1 MYPIWYDAIRNINN
15 SNILKVFR
23 LRLHSGRGH
32 VVGWH
37 FQSPALNKKKK
48 SAMILD
54 LNINLNMEYNSN
66 LSFFWRFS
74 IIFRWEEV
82 KGFLLGTL
90 PSEWLGLFFS
100 QKSQNIWNSL
110 KLEEEK
116 NEYGKRKSVKK
127 ERKRVEGKHVGL
139 W

>member
-1 MYPIWYDAIRNINN
+1 MYPTWYDVIRNINN

-66 LSFFWRFS
+66 LSFFEEFQLFS
-74 IIFRWEEV
+74 GEKRLKVF
-82 KGFLLGTL
+82 FLVLCPQNGLG
-90 PSEWLGLFFS
+90 SSFY
-100 QKSQNIWNSL
+100 QNHKI
-110 KLEEEK
+110 
-116 NEYGKRKSVKK
+116 NETP
-127 ERKRVEGKHVGL
+127 
-139 W
+139 